1 MKDFLENPYL
11 DKAWKYDIVLNYY
24 KLVDSKNIEEYR
36 ELYELYSEI
45 SIYNRS
51 WIRYFWKKKIINF
64 FEKRFNILNIRHNIL
79 NIEFFENWNIFVEWT
94 FNWKKEWNIIFGSF
108 IDRFKINNNKIIFR
122 KTDLI
127 VDSEN
132 SWIIQID

>member
-1 MKDFLENPYL
+1 MINFLENPYI
-11 DKAWKYDIVLNYY
+11 DKAEKFDIVSNYY
-24 KLVDSKNIEEYR
+24 KLVDSEDIKEYR

-51 WIRYFWKKKIINF
+51 WIKYFWKKNIISF
-64 FEKRFNILNIRHNIL
+64 FETRFNTLAIKHNIS
-79 NIEFFENWNIFVEWT
+79 NIQFFENWNIFVEWT
-94 FNWKKEWNIIFGSF
+94 FNWKKLWDLIFGNF

-127 VDSEN
+127 VDSKK
-132 SWIIQID
+132 SGMIQID